1 MRSSHVYN
9 RVYLARGNIED
20 DDDTEKTTGKTV
32 ANNKKA
38 SICFCIVLRV

>member
-20 DDDTEKTTGKTV
+20 DDTGTEKTTGKTV
-32 ANNKKA
+32 TNNKKA
-38 SICFCIVLRV
+38 SI